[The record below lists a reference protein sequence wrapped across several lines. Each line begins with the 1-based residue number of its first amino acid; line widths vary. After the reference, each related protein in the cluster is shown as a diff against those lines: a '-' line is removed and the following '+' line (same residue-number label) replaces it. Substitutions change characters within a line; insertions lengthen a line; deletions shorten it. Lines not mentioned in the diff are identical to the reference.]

1 MNLKEKKCEPCE
13 VGTAPVSFEDEEKY
27 LSIVSEW
34 QIHREG
40 IHKIDKVFKFKRFM
54 DAIDFVNK
62 VANIAEEEGH
72 HPNIIIKYNKV
83 EIELYTHAIKGLSI
97 NDFIMAS
104 KIDVL

>member
-1 MNLKEKKCEPCE
+1 MNLNEKKCEPCE
-13 VGTAPVSFEDEEKY
+13 AGTAPVSFEDEEKY

-40 IHKIDKVFKFKRFM
+40 IHKIDKVFKFKSFI

-62 VANIAEEEGH
+62 IAKAAEEEAH
-72 HPNIIIKYNKV
+72 HPNITINYNKV
-83 EIELYTHAIKGLSI
+83 TVELYTHAIKGLSI

-104 KIDVL
+104 KIDLL